1 MKTLYTFILAIAFA
15 SCTQVSREA
24 NNQMHQSVET
34 ISMEKTRS
42 AKESKEAKPNIYVD
56 AVGYFPETKEFYVTL
71 PFKEDIDY
79 KKFEEIGKLA
89 DSTVFQDEETSR
101 ERLPLQIALK
111 YLDLSLLDTINIYDS
126 SHNFVCGAS
135 FERVEYYQPTIESSF
150 IAVFKPSVSITELEE
165 GYYCLTPTN
174 QSLKE
179 ISFVEKKSTTLK
191 NRIKGELSINPNY
204 EWASKHITLKKSGI
218 TLSIYSADAKNE
230 NRTLSYL
237 TELRNGKLNVLN
249 KFNGE
254 YAFWDLLPLPIS
266 HNDHPVLLITMAV
279 PETDASLIYV
289 PFIWENSGYKMVK
302 NRFHLQEL

>member
-1 MKTLYTFILAIAFA
+1 MKTLYALILAIAFT
-15 SCTQVSREA
+15 SCTSNSIKADSEMPQSLEA
-24 NNQMHQSVET
+24 T
-34 ISMEKTRS
+34 TREKTRS
-42 AKESKEAKPNIYVD
+42 AEETKEQKPNIYVD

-71 PFKEDIDY
+71 PFKEGVDY
-79 KKFEEIGKLA
+79 KKFEEIGMLA

-101 ERLPLQIALK
+101 ERLPRQVALK
-111 YLDLSLLDTINIYDS
+111 YLDLTLLDTINIYDS
-126 SHNFVCGAS
+126 SHNFICGAS

-150 IAVFKPSVSITELEE
+150 IAVFKPSVSTTKSEK

-174 QSLKE
+174 QSLKKP
-179 ISFVEKKSTTLK
+179 SFIEKKSTTLT
-191 NRIKGELSINPNY
+191 NRIKSELSIDPNY
-204 EWASKHITLKKSGI
+204 EWTSKHITLKKSGI

-254 YAFWDLLPLPIS
+254 YAFWNLLPLPIS
-266 HNDHPVLLITMAV
+266 HNNHPVLLITMAV

-289 PFIWENSGYKMVK
+289 PFIWKNSGYKMVK
-302 NRFHLQEL
+302 NRFHLQE